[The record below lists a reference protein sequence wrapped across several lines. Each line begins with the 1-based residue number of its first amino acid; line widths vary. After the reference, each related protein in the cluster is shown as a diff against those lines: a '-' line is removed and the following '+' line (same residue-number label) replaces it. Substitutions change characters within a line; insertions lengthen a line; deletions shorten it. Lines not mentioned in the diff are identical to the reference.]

1 MWFAANTPRGSGAGD
16 TSGDA
21 AAVAAQRLA
30 LRRRGVSPAPRRR
43 QTPQA
48 RRRSGGKDHDLH
60 AHIRALERTV
70 EHSARQM
77 EEMERRFAALSPG
90 PQLSP
95 QQPPPPA
102 ATAQVLEQTT
112 PEQRARY
119 DEIFD
124 HVGAAA
130 TPPSPGGADA
140 SLSAETAREFL
151 AASGLSAATLQR
163 IFARAVDSPGS
174 GVSRDEFAAAVH
186 LAHTATWL
194 EGADAQ
200 RLAEPADQPAQQTE
214 PAAAEQAASFSLNLP
229 DAAARSA
236 LWSKL
241 DANANGL
248 LSMRELTEGFARYY
262 PQLESLEHHHHG
274 GRILAR
280 AAKAADCDQNGL
292 VTKDE
297 FSALIDFVEYFGNLW
312 ERFEELD
319 RDHSNT
325 LDQSKSSKSPQRIC
339 RRRLRDCR

>member
-30 LRRRGVSPAPRRR
+30 LRRRGVSPAPNR
-43 QTPQA
+43 PQA

-119 DEIFD
+119 NEIFD

-200 RLAEPADQPAQQTE
+200 RLAEPADQPA
-214 PAAAEQAASFSLNLP
+214 SFSLRLP

-325 LDQSKSSKSPQRIC
+325 LDQSKKSLQRIC
-339 RRRLRDCR
+339 APSAGHCR